1 MSDELKVSDPDC
13 NLVNV
18 FAMINRV
25 DEKINNFDKKLA
37 AHMHDEAQQY
47 KRLEQKI
54 DRLSEAVESLAVL
67 HTAFPLNEDGTAP
80 DLEDHHTFHMVQ
92 RKGYKESV
100 NRKQRLKEMLIDKAV
115 NVAVLSIGVLL
126 VLGAHTWVSSWLGIK

>member
-1 MSDELKVSDPDC
+1 MEGVKASDPDC

-37 AHMHDEAQQY
+37 AHMHDETLQY

-67 HTAFPLNEDGTAP
+67 HTAFPLNDDGTAP

-92 RKGYKESV
+92 RKGYKESMT
-100 NRKQRLKEMLIDKAV
+100 RKQRIKEMMIDKAV
-115 NVAVLSIGVLL
+115 SAAVLGL
-126 VLGAHTWVSSWLGIK
+126 VVILALGIHSWATTWLGIK